1 MEGKSLESRLKAFLH
16 SLNEGKQEE
25 LVEDAFVTM
34 KSIDDVDVDHAYSVV
49 TRKIHQRSGR
59 IRTLYQ
65 LQRIAAVL
73 FIPLLVA
80 SILLYQHNRSFYSA
94 SAKQTIINPSGV
106 RSQVELPDGSIA
118 WLNGESEISFY
129 ESFSGKERKVELAGE
144 AYFDVEKDPDQPFV
158 VSAGKVAVEVLGT
171 RFNVKSYHDEANIE
185 VSLEEGK
192 IYFISEHSGKKQLTS
207 MVPGMRAVYN
217 IHSEN
222 TLISREEN
230 ISQYS
235 AWMKGKLVFDDTPFP
250 QVLRSLERWYSVDI
264 EVANDE
270 ISQYRLTTTFE
281 EQTIR
286 QVIEILELSSPI
298 TIDYTPIEHDLNGQM
313 KNKPHLTIDKKRQ

>member
-1 MEGKSLESRLKAFLH
+1 MEGKSLESRLKAFLY
-16 SLNEGKQEE
+16 SLKKDSPEK
-25 LVEDAFVTM
+25 LVEDAYASM
-34 KSIDDVDVDHAYSVV
+34 KSINDVDVDNAYSVV
-49 TRKIHQRSGR
+49 TRKMYKRSGR
-59 IRTLYQ
+59 TRTLYQ

-73 FIPLLVA
+73 FIPLLIT
-80 SILLYQHNRSFYSA
+80 SILLYQHNRSVYSA

-118 WLNGESEISFY
+118 WLNAESEISFY
-129 ESFSGKERKVELAGE
+129 ESFPRKERNIELSGE
-144 AYFDVEKDPDQPFV
+144 AFFDVKSDPDKPFV

-171 RFNVKSYHDEANIE
+171 RFNVKSYHDEENIE

-192 IYFISEHSGKKQLTS
+192 INFISKHGGKNQQTS

-222 TLISREEN
+222 TLISKVEN
-230 ISQYS
+230 VSQYS

-264 EVANDE
+264 DLANDE

>member
-1 MEGKSLESRLKAFLH
+1 MEGKTLESRLKAFLN
-16 SLNEGKQEE
+16 SLKDGKQEE
-25 LVEDAFVTM
+25 LVEDAYVSM
-34 KSIDDVDVDHAYSVV
+34 KSINDIDVDNAYSAV

-73 FIPLLVA
+73 FIPLLVT
-80 SILLYQHNRSFYSA
+80 SILLYQLNRSGYSA

-118 WLNGESEISFY
+118 WLNAESEISFY
-129 ESFSGKERKVELAGE
+129 ESFFGKERIVELSGE
-144 AYFDVEKDPDQPFV
+144 AYFDVESDPDKPFV
-158 VSAGKVAVEVLGT
+158 VTAGQVAVEVLGT
-171 RFNVKSYHDEANIE
+171 RFNVKNYHNEESIE

-192 IYFISEHSGKKQLTS
+192 INLMTIRDGKKQLTG
-207 MVPGMRAVYN
+207 MVPGMRATYN

-230 ISQYS
+230 IRQYS
-235 AWMKGKLVFDDTPFP
+235 AWMNGKLVFDDTPFP
-250 QVLRSLERWYSVDI
+250 QVLRSIERWYSVDI

-298 TIDYTPIEHDLNGQM
+298 TIDYTPIKHDQNGQL
-313 KNKPHLTIDKKRQ
+313 KNKPQLTIDKKRQ

>member
-1 MEGKSLESRLKAFLH
+1 MEGKTLESRLKAFLN
-16 SLNEGKQEE
+16 SLKEGKQEE
-25 LVEDAFVTM
+25 LVEDAYGSM
-34 KSIDDVDVDHAYSVV
+34 KSINDVDVDTAYSAV

-73 FIPLLVA
+73 FIPMLVT
-80 SILLYQHNRSFYSA
+80 SILLYQLNRSGYSA

-118 WLNGESEISFY
+118 WLNAESEISFY
-129 ESFSGKERKVELAGE
+129 ESFYGNERTVELSGE
-144 AYFDVEKDPDQPFV
+144 AHFDVESDPDKPFV
-158 VSAGKVAVEVLGT
+158 VTAGQVAVEVLGT
-171 RFNVKSYHDEANIE
+171 RFNVKNYHDEENIE

-192 IYFISEHSGKKQLTS
+192 INLMTTRGGKRQLTS
-207 MVPGMRAVYN
+207 MVPGMRATYN

-235 AWMKGKLVFDDTPFP
+235 AWMKGQLVFDDTPFP

-264 EVANDE
+264 DVANDE

-298 TIDYTPIEHDLNGQM
+298 TIDYAPIEHDQNGQL
-313 KNKPHLTIDKKRQ
+313 KNKPQLTIDKKRQ

>member
-1 MEGKSLESRLKAFLH
+1 MEGKSLESRLKAFLN
-16 SLNEGKQEE
+16 SLKEGKQEE
-25 LVEDAFVTM
+25 LVEDAYVSM
-34 KSIDDVDVDHAYSVV
+34 KSINTIDVDNAYSVV

-59 IRTLYQ
+59 NRTLFQ
-65 LQRIAAVL
+65 LQRIAAIL
-73 FIPLLVA
+73 FIPMLVA
-80 SILLYQHNRSFYSA
+80 SILLYQQNRSSYSA
-94 SAKQTIINPSGV
+94 RAKQTIINPSGV

-118 WLNGESEISFY
+118 WLNARSEISFY
-129 ESFSGKERKVELAGE
+129 ESFSGKERNVELSGE
-144 AYFDVEKDPDQPFV
+144 AYFDVESDPGKPFV
-158 VSAGKVAVEVLGT
+158 VSAGQVAVEVLGT
-171 RFNVKSYHDEANIE
+171 RFNVKNYHDEEIIE

-192 IYFISEHSGKKQLTS
+192 INLMTDHGGKMQLTR
-207 MVPGMRAVYN
+207 MDPGMRAVYS
-217 IHSEN
+217 IHTEN
-222 TLISREEN
+222 TVVSREEN

-264 EVANDE
+264 DIADDE

-298 TIDYTPIEHDLNGQM
+298 TIDYTPIKHDQNGQL